1 MAAPIHQTGRKTIAA
16 IAVPE
21 APPKTRPAR
30 AQMPSS
36 AKPAAMT
43 TNVCMSNPDPLLR
56 LTDVE
61 PFDLAC
67 RGEMKSEV
75 CSKVTPWLRV
85 KCANQIEP
93 VVLNAFNRGE
103 ALVAECVLSKLL
115 KAARAAVVIELGI
128 GLEECRPS
136 FSITLL
142 QRLDSRSY
150 GWVRERGGDHCGLSP
165 FRSGIVERS

>member
-1 MAAPIHQTGRKTIAA
+1 MAAPIHQTGRKAIAA

-30 AQMPSS
+30 APMPSR

-43 TNVCMSNPDPLLR
+43 INVCMSNPHPLLR

-67 RGEMKSEV
+67 RGEMESEV
-75 CSKVTPWLRV
+75 CSKVAPLVRV
-85 KCANQIEP
+85 KCANQIQP

-103 ALVAECVLSKLL
+103 TLVAEWVLSELL
-115 KAARAAVVIELGI
+115 KAARAAVVMELGI
-128 GLEECRPS
+128 GLEECRQS
-136 FSITLL
+136 FSITVL
-142 QRLDSRSY
+142 QGLDSHSY
-150 GWVRERGGDHCGLSP
+150 G
-165 FRSGIVERS
+165 